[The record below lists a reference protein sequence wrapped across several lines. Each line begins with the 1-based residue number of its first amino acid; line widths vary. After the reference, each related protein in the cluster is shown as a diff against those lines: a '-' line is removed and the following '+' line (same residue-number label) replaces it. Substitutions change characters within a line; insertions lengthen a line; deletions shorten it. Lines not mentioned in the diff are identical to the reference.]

1 MTQVQAQQA
10 LQYAK
15 GELTSGQIRIDL
27 KEPTCSIKNVNQA
40 RTIRI
45 RLDKGSEPLQFVRR
59 GGDVLYPIHQQFRF
73 QGISYRQFELSR

>member
-45 RLDKGSEPLQFVRR
+45 RLDKGSEPLQFVWR
-59 GGDVLYPIHQQFRF
+59 GSDVLYPIHQQFRF